1 MCLIW
6 CALGEQEYTFFRLKN
21 TKTRPWRNKTT
32 TWRYWEQNLTASI
45 FGDKKM
51 TTALRFQ
58 EQNITIENQRIKNH
72 EMEFGWNSNP
82 YFPWSGAIDF
92 LCEYAEIPS
101 RSLLNDSNFWKTDK
115 NVFKKELNSFSVIP
129 WLYPTSCDNFKT
141 SHLDLGHS
149 WRPCVH

>member
-1 MCLIW
+1 MNKNIR
-6 CALGEQEYTFFRLKN
+6 FFGWKIQKQGRGGIKPQHGDIQS
-21 TKTRPWRNKTT
+21 KTSRH
-32 TWRYWEQNLTASI
+32 RYSET
-45 FGDKKM
+45 KKM

-115 NVFKKELNSFSVIP
+115 SVFKKGLNSFSVIP
-129 WLYPTSCDNFKT
+129 WLYPTSCDNLR
-141 SHLDLGHS
+141 HLDLGHS
-149 WRPCVH
+149 WRPCVHQIIHSFI